1 MSNKDITKYNYSYV
15 ELEEVIFNPEEYI
28 CKVLWEKNIETFVVS
43 NNEDKHLYVFLPNIS
58 E

>member
-1 MSNKDITKYNYSYV
+1 MGKIMSNKYITKYNYPYV

-43 NNEDKHLYVFLPNIS
+43 NNEDKHLYVF
-58 E
+58 